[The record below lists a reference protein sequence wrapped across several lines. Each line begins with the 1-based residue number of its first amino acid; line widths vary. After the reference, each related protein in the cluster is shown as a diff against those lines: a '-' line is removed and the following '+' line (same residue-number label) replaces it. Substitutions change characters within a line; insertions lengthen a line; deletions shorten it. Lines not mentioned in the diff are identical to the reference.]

1 MKIDERTIEI
11 IEKALDF
18 KLYQAQK
25 DYLMHDT
32 PLQSGR
38 ASGKTLAHC
47 IKLALSEGEPLNTYY
62 PEEFCD
68 DDYGRRTNKERYA
81 KYYYNHVLREVRE
94 LLSDAGLP
102 IREVMY
108 KRRVGI
114 LGEGRAKK
122 P

>member
-25 DYLMHDT
+25 NYLMHDA
-32 PLQSGR
+32 PLQGGR
-38 ASGKTLAHC
+38 ATGKTLVHC

-68 DDYGRRTNKERYA
+68 DDYGRHSNKERYA
-81 KYYYNHVLREVRE
+81 KDFYRHAFMEMWVLLR
-94 LLSDAGLP
+94 DAGLP
-102 IREVMY
+102 VRDVIR

-114 LGEGRAKK
+114 FGEGD
-122 P
+122 